1 MCSTEARAHELV
13 ARLTAAGFTPRLQDQ
28 ADRIAIEV
36 DVPDLPSSASWH
48 ELFGL
53 LGTADEWGLDSGANG
68 RTARAALQ
76 KKTPAT

>member
-13 ARLTAAGFTPRLQDQ
+13 ARLTAAGFTPRLQDHV
-28 ADRIAIEV
+28 DRIAIAVEV
-36 DVPDLPSSASWH
+36 PVSASSASWQ
-48 ELFGL
+48 ELFRL
-53 LGTADEWGLDSGANG
+53 LGTADEWGLDCNASG